1 MSRKYTIDNIKKFI
15 FGYDIIWNG
24 MIEDVQGNQRKVLE
38 QDFENDKLNVNAILN
53 ARGKDFVRQMI
64 VDNSN
69 FQIFNKNISD
79 FSETWKSFLKQM
91 ENNKSL

>member
-24 MIEDVQGNQRKVLE
+24 MIEDEQGNQRKVLE

-69 FQIFNKNISD
+69 FQIINKNITD
-79 FSETWKSFLKQM
+79 FSETWRSFLKQM

>member
-1 MSRKYTIDNIKKFI
+1 MSRKYTIENIKKFV
-15 FGYDIIWNG
+15 FGYDIIWDG
-24 MIEDVQGNQRKVLE
+24 KIKDEQGNQRKVLV
-38 QDFENDKLNVNAILN
+38 QDFEDDKLNVNAILN
-53 ARGKDFVRQMI
+53 AKGKDFVRKMI

-79 FSETWKSFLKQM
+79 FSETWRIFLKQM

>member
-1 MSRKYTIDNIKKFI
+1 MSRKYTIDIIKKFI

-24 MIEDVQGNQRKVLE
+24 MIEDEQGNQRKVLE

-69 FQIFNKNISD
+69 FQIINKNITD
-79 FSETWKSFLKQM
+79 FSETWRSFLKQM